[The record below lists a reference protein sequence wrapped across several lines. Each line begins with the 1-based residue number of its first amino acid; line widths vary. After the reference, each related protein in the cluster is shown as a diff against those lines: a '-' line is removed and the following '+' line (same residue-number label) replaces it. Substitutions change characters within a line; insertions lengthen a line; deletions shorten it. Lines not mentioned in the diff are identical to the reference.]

1 MRIAWRRESGA
12 GAKVIGQRL
21 IQARGDVPQTDFAA
35 QLGIPKSTYVRYERG
50 EREPDLRTCLALHS
64 AGWNLNW
71 VLTGEGPERLADLGG
86 AVASHPVSHKSLT
99 IALQQVEEVV
109 AEHQLP
115 MPPSRKAD
123 LALAVA
129 DLIEEGMPEAKV
141 LRFVRA
147 AAA

>member
-1 MRIAWRRESGA
+1 M
-12 GAKVIGQRL
+12 IGQRL

-50 EREPDLRTCLALHS
+50 EREPDLRTCLALHA

-71 VLTGEGPERLADLGG
+71 LITGEGPERLEDLGG
-86 AVASHPVSHKSLT
+86 AAPSHPVSQRSLT

-115 MPPSRKAD
+115 MPPARKAD
-123 LALAVA
+123 LTLAVA
-129 DLIEEGMPEAKV
+129 ELIEEGMPEAKV

>member
-1 MRIAWRRESGA
+1 M
-12 GAKVIGQRL
+12 
-21 IQARGDVPQTDFAA
+21 
-35 QLGIPKSTYVRYERG
+35 
-50 EREPDLRTCLALHS
+50 
-64 AGWNLNW
+64 
-71 VLTGEGPERLADLGG
+71 
-86 AVASHPVSHKSLT
+86 
-99 IALQQVEEVV
+99 V